1 MTWDDSRRTRVTSG
15 AEEEAVTA
23 CARSRW
29 IRNIA
34 VLPFCVVAALVAM
47 PAFAEAHAEPCET
60 THEIADGGKSM
71 RLRPGCPLS
80 LADTSAALIALLQ
93 EAFPDGRMK
102 LDRAT
107 LELGRIVQYPW
118 LSKAL
123 ADAALRSPVWEQKKG
138 RGRRTKDNP
147 AVASIL
153 DTRRVLAPLI
163 PTFARFG
170 IRARAGS
177 VEKVLVG
184 EVGKTTELAPLEKT
198 PTAMGKKLPYDAI
211 LSLRLEP
218 LKR

>member
-1 MTWDDSRRTRVTSG
+1 M
-15 AEEEAVTA
+15 
-23 CARSRW
+23 RSRAPRW
-29 IRNIA
+29 YPKSIA
-34 VLPFCVVAALVAM
+34 APLLCLAV
-47 PAFAEAHAEPCET
+47 AFAAVSAGAQDARPCKT
-60 THEIADGGKSM
+60 THEIADGGRSL

-80 LADTSAALIALLQ
+80 LPDTSAALTALLQ

-102 LDRAT
+102 VDRAS

-184 EVGKTTELAPLEKT
+184 EVGKTPELAPLEKT

>member
-1 MTWDDSRRTRVTSG
+1 MTRARPPAWSRS
-15 AEEEAVTA
+15 
-23 CARSRW
+23 
-29 IRNIA
+29 IA
-34 VLPFCVVAALVAM
+34 VPMLCIAAALA
-47 PAFAEAHAEPCET
+47 AHRPSPKGSTEPCET
-60 THEIADGGKSM
+60 THEIADGGQSM

-80 LADTSAALIALLQ
+80 LADTSAALTALLQ
-93 EAFPDGRMK
+93 EAFPDGRMN

-118 LSKAL
+118 LSKGL

-138 RGRRTKDNP
+138 RGRRTDDNP

-184 EVGKTTELAPLEKT
+184 EVGKTKDLAALEKT

-211 LSLRLEP
+211 LWLRLEP

>member
-1 MTWDDSRRTRVTSG
+1 M
-15 AEEEAVTA
+15 
-23 CARSRW
+23 RSRAPRW
-29 IRNIA
+29 SLDIA
-34 VLPFCVVAALVAM
+34 VSLLCLAAALATA
-47 PAFAEAHAEPCET
+47 PAGAQDSTQPCKT
-60 THEIADGGKSM
+60 THEIADGGRSM

-80 LADTSAALIALLQ
+80 LPDTSAALTALLQ

-102 LDRAT
+102 VDRAS

-184 EVGKTTELAPLEKT
+184 EVGKTPELAPLEKT

-211 LSLRLEP
+211 LWLRLEP
-218 LKR
+218 MKR